1 MKTIIRLTES
11 DLHRIIKESVK
22 TALSEYAINDLN
34 GNPFSAHGND
44 PNAWDKVAALR
55 AKKSIDS
62 FARSLD
68 ADDPVMVDLYNDD
81 ADLHSKE
88 ADRDRRNA
96 EELRKANYEEYDD
109 DYLRKF
115 MTPYKPDDEEM
126 SVDMDSIRDL
136 VDKHNNPQIEVNGQ
150 V

>member
-22 TALSEYAINDLN
+22 TALNEYAIDDLN

-55 AKKSIDS
+55 AKRSMDS

-68 ADDPVMVDLYNDD
+68 ADDPVMKDLYNDD
-81 ADLHSKE
+81 ADLHGVE

-96 EELRKANYEEYDD
+96 EELRNAIGDEYDD
-109 DYLRKF
+109 EYLRKF
-115 MTPYKPDDEEM
+115 MTPYNPDDEEM
-126 SVDMDSIRDL
+126 LVDMDGNSDSPNDFPMLSDERY
-136 VDKHNNPQIEVNGQ
+136 KK
-150 V
+150 